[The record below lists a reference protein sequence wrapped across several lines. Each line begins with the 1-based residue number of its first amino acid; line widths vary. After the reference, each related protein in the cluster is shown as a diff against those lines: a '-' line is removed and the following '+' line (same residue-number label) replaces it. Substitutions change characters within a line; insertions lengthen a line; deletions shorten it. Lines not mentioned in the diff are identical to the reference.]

1 MPDTR
6 AAQTS
11 ATGNTL
17 KKLAAAEPTRRYC
30 EVSWAGRNS
39 RAMTFGI

>member
-30 EVSWAGRNS
+30 ECHGLAGIHGR
-39 RAMTFGI
+39 